1 MTSTSAP
8 RTGSRKD
15 PYVPDLR
22 SVDAASRPALT
33 AMLRDMPGGIN
44 AIPDLE
50 GRRAT
55 ADRLDRERRTQSSPR
70 VAVEDAEATSCGG
83 HRIPVRVYRPQ
94 GRDGGSPLVF
104 FVHGGGMVLGSL
116 DGGDPV
122 AVRLAGELGA
132 TVVSVGYRLAP
143 EHPYPAAVDDCVDA
157 LAWATAQARRLGADP
172 ARLVVFGGSAGGGLA
187 LATALRCRD
196 GGGPRPLLVMAPYP
210 MIDHTGESHSTR
222 TLPDLGVWDRAHNA
236 QAWGWYLG
244 GRPADGY
251 AAPAHAP
258 DVSGLPPTFLDVGTE
273 DIFLDETV
281 DFARRLA
288 RAGVP
293 AELHVYPGA
302 YHGSEDLAPDAPL
315 SRTVW
320 ATRLAAL
327 HRALGERGEAA

>member
-1 MTSTSAP
+1 MTATAPSRTSP
-8 RTGSRKD
+8 RKD
-15 PYVPDLR
+15 PYVPDL
-22 SVDAASRPALT
+22 SQVDAASRPALT
-33 AMLRDMPGGIN
+33 AMLRAMPGGIN
-44 AIPDLE
+44 AIPDLA

-55 ADRLDRERRTQSSPR
+55 ADRLDLQRRVESSPR
-70 VAVEDAEATSCGG
+70 VAIEDTAAPSSGG
-83 HRIPVRVYRPQ
+83 HRIPVRVYRPED
-94 GRDGGSPLVF
+94 RDGRLPVVF
-104 FVHGGGMVLGSL
+104 FIHGGGMVMGSL
-116 DGGDPV
+116 DGGDPI
-122 AVRLAGELGA
+122 AVRLAEELHA

-157 LAWATAQARRLGADP
+157 LAWVIAESERLGADP

-210 MIDHTGESHSTR
+210 MIDHTGAGDSTR
-222 TLPDLGVWDRAHNA
+222 RLPDLGAWDRANNA
-236 QAWGWYLG
+236 EAWGWYLG

-258 DVSGLPPTFLDVGTE
+258 DVSGLPPTFLDVGTQ

-281 DFARRLA
+281 DFARRLF

-302 YHGSEDLAPDAPL
+302 YHASEDLAPDAPL
-315 SRTVW
+315 SQTIW

-327 HRALGERGEAA
+327 RRALGGCEANS